1 LNKLVHFLF
10 FLFSLFFAQAQY
22 LNTPQILENLSTL
35 ELSKD
40 KELELTEAIKQYA
53 IDIKDCKELQS
64 LQQVFTGSDIE
75 SCYNKSKQVTAK
87 QLSTQLSTQQF
98 YNLFK
103 KEIDYQIQIESKRIF
118 NSYTSKYS
126 KLNDSQKQEL
136 QSLINSKVTQQ
147 MSTKAHLSYDYALS
161 GYSSEVLSL
170 QGHLAYVKLLAS
182 YQLGEPIASQHNSK
196 GNLIIA
202 NAKKGAIKD
211 QKVQELLF
219 ILIELRIAL
228 KQKQVAFST
237 WNQNH
242 IIYIHDQEYN
252 PGTID
257 GVYRKKIRELLTKNE
272 YQAIFKSSLQGLIDS
287 RYTKQS
293 KELTE
298 LYELTPKEQTIIN
311 KQIEHYIT
319 KEVIAWTYYKDQQ
332 GKAWQEVKNIKS
344 EADEAYHK
352 VLGKLRKAEKQKEE
366 ELVEELQ
373 ITAQTIDDNAK
384 GFLKFKEK
392 YLVYFHDNTKSKDYV
407 YRQFKKRMASLI
419 TLNQFQKLFKEQL
432 LNRIDNETDKRVYE
446 AAKIY
451 NIEDPQQKEQL
462 RDLFSKQVFKEI
474 TTKEYYLFSCSSDE
488 KDTKPEKQFTLKTG
502 KRTIN
507 SEGLERNYVLRISS
521 KYKKDTKSPVVV
533 VLHGFGGDG
542 LGAER
547 NSKLT
552 SLGIRENFISVYP
565 EGRKSLDGRR
575 FWTSGRTFDQDGIRY
590 DDINFIQ
597 EVVNFLKGELNID
610 ESRIYLTGF
619 SNGALMCYKFA
630 FLESDFFAAIAP
642 IAGVSPKLNETS
654 RAKAS
659 VPLLHIHGLKDTN
672 ISPTNPP
679 EPFFTAQE
687 SVDFYI
693 KNNETAVTPEII
705 REDNILSIRE
715 WKSGPKNNAD
725 VVYIQAKN
733 GGHEWFNRN
742 NSGRF
747 DMIGE
752 IWKFFKSHPK
762 Q

>member
-272 YQAIFKSSLQGLIDS
+272 YQAIFKSSLQGLI
-287 RYTKQS
+287 
-293 KELTE
+293 
-298 LYELTPKEQTIIN
+298 
-311 KQIEHYIT
+311 
-319 KEVIAWTYYKDQQ
+319 KDQQ

-352 VLGKLRKAEKQKEE
+352 VLGKLRKAEKQKEEGTTEDNEEENVEEEDPRYTYFKQQAIKAEIEPEVIE

-407 YRQFKKRMASLI
+407 YRQFKKRITAS
-419 TLNQFQKLFKEQL
+419 NCP
-432 LNRIDNETDKRVYE
+432 N
-446 AAKIY
+446 
-451 NIEDPQQKEQL
+451 
-462 RDLFSKQVFKEI
+462 
-474 TTKEYYLFSCSSDE
+474 
-488 KDTKPEKQFTLKTG
+488 
-502 KRTIN
+502 
-507 SEGLERNYVLRISS
+507 
-521 KYKKDTKSPVVV
+521 
-533 VLHGFGGDG
+533 
-542 LGAER
+542 
-547 NSKLT
+547 
-552 SLGIRENFISVYP
+552 
-565 EGRKSLDGRR
+565 
-575 FWTSGRTFDQDGIRY
+575 
-590 DDINFIQ
+590 
-597 EVVNFLKGELNID
+597 
-610 ESRIYLTGF
+610 
-619 SNGALMCYKFA
+619 
-630 FLESDFFAAIAP
+630 
-642 IAGVSPKLNETS
+642 
-654 RAKAS
+654 
-659 VPLLHIHGLKDTN
+659 
-672 ISPTNPP
+672 
-679 EPFFTAQE
+679 
-687 SVDFYI
+687 
-693 KNNETAVTPEII
+693 KN
-705 REDNILSIRE
+705 
-715 WKSGPKNNAD
+715 
-725 VVYIQAKN
+725 
-733 GGHEWFNRN
+733 
-742 NSGRF
+742 
-747 DMIGE
+747 
-752 IWKFFKSHPK
+752 
-762 Q
+762 